1 MRFRSVAMVVAMSG
15 LLAGSLLRCSLP
27 ELPPPPQALPTK
39 VRLPRAAFLSLPGA
53 SVDRAALVAS
63 LKELNLTTI
72 ILQPAAD
79 PAGQHVNERV
89 ALAVELQRELGA
101 NVFIGTYESSAPS
114 GTPIEALL
122 LKDPAFLSCYPLDGL
137 RLDTEASV
145 LEKIR
150 LCSQDVSK
158 KIVEALRLANAS
170 PQIGCYITH
179 QLELADRLTTAQDRA
194 KVEAFFHDAAGPCA
208 ADNRPVAASLL
219 SPRSGEPDPDRA
231 GVLIRESL
239 RDSGVNVVMLQDGV
253 GTLDPLQP
261 KRATPY
267 YQGLRN
273 ALADRLPPVVVWAT
287 VEAFDCEAPGC
298 TRTHPTTAK
307 RFTDQLCGAR
317 GRVDGIVTREYLQ
330 DLAGRSLFAATVDAS
345 VAERA
350 ILDDVDAAAQ
360 LRSGYLE
367 WSDAGA
373 PCR

>member
-27 ELPPPPQALPTK
+27 ELPPPPQALPKPK
-39 VRLPRAAFLSLPGA
+39 VRLPQGAFLSLPGA
-53 SVDRAALVAS
+53 PVDRAALVAS

-79 PAGQHVNERV
+79 PAGQHVKDLV
-89 ALAVELQRELGA
+89 ALAVDLQRGLEA

-114 GTPIEALL
+114 GTSLAALL
-122 LKDPAFLSCYPLDGL
+122 QKDPAFLSCYPPDGL

-145 LEKIR
+145 LDKIR

-170 PQIGCYITH
+170 PLIGCYITH
-179 QLELADRLTTAQDRA
+179 QVELADGLPTSEDRA
-194 KVEAFFHDAAGPCA
+194 KVEAFFHDAASACA
-208 ADNRPVAASLL
+208 ADNRPVGVALL
-219 SPRSGEPDPDRA
+219 SPRSGDPDRA
-231 GVLIRESL
+231 GVLVRESL

-273 ALADRLPPVVVWAT
+273 ALADRLPPVAVWAT

-298 TRTHPTTAK
+298 VRTHPTTAK